1 MIEMV
6 RKGLSDVV
14 TSEERPRERKRERE
28 RERERETVPAE
39 DIARAHG
46 AWCVGGAARKSGC

>member
-14 TSEERPRERKRERE
+14 TSEE

>member
-14 TSEERPRERKRERE
+14 TSEERERE
-28 RERERETVPAE
+28 RERLFLQR
-39 DIARAHG
+39 I
-46 AWCVGGAARKSGC
+46 